1 MALHN
6 RKPECYTQEAFTKR
20 SGQSGNVRSCAC
32 VSRRLT
38 GGKDDGRPILGQ
50 FESNVQ
56 NLQNLQNTTSPIPFV
71 LTDPN
76 LLDMQIGNLK
86 RAISD
91 KCSNTDLSFSHFV
104 KTQFIKGENQWQP
117 PSDNRDVI
125 GRTRQD
131 ILSTDR

>member
-1 MALHN
+1 M
-6 RKPECYTQEAFTKR
+6 
-20 SGQSGNVRSCAC
+20 
-32 VSRRLT
+32 
-38 GGKDDGRPILGQ
+38 ILGQ

-71 LTDPN
+71 LTHPN

>member
-1 MALHN
+1 M
-6 RKPECYTQEAFTKR
+6 
-20 SGQSGNVRSCAC
+20 
-32 VSRRLT
+32 
-38 GGKDDGRPILGQ
+38 ILGQ

-91 KCSNTDLSFSHFV
+91 KRSNTDMSFSHFV

>member
-38 GGKDDGRPILGQ
+38 GGELADDGRPILGQ

-91 KCSNTDLSFSHFV
+91 KRSNTDMSFSH
-104 KTQFIKGENQWQP
+104 
-117 PSDNRDVI
+117 
-125 GRTRQD
+125 
-131 ILSTDR
+131 L